1 MATYITNMGFYNT
14 VNRIDFGE
22 KVLFLKFG
30 GDWCEP
36 CKQLEKNME
45 CIPDIILYNISI
57 ENEEF
62 QNFIET
68 NEISNIPFTIVKYRD
83 IKTTFKGVKSVEE
96 LNEIIKTIKPNH
108 P

>member
-1 MATYITNMGFYNT
+1 MATYITTMAFYNT

-22 KVLFLKFG
+22 NILFLKFG

-45 CIPDIILYNISI
+45 CIPDIVLYNISV

-62 QNFIET
+62 QEFIEN
-68 NEISNIPFTIVKYRD
+68 NEIHNIPYTIVKY
-83 IKTTFKGVKSVEE
+83 KGFQTSFKGVKSTEE
-96 LNEIIKTIKPNH
+96 LNEIIKEVKPNH